1 MAFYKVGHHGSHNAT
16 VKEMGLEAMTHQDL
30 VAYVPV
36 SVPVAQ
42 DLMGY
47 CPMPFYPVVRAL
59 QRKTQGRVF
68 LANGE
73 AVRPWPTGKTNEA
86 LLKESGIVWSQETLP
101 EKKKD
106 GQVLEDEVPLYLE
119 VTLAG

>member
-1 MAFYKVGHHGSHNAT
+1 
-16 VKEMGLEAMTHQDL
+16 LEKMTRDDL

-59 QRKTQGRVF
+59 QARTKGRVF
-68 LANGE
+68 L
-73 AVRPWPTGKTNEA
+73 PTGQAVGPLPPDQTNEQ
-86 LLKESGIVWSQETLP
+86 LLAASGITCAQETLP
-101 EKKKD
+101 KKEKD
-106 GQVLEDEVPLYLE
+106 GKTLEGEVPLYLE
-119 VTLAG
+119 VTIRP